1 MRILFPMNRNPR
13 VNPRRRI
20 PVITPLPL
28 TLARTGTTMV
38 HGGSS
43 LLPRLTILLD
53 ITLAPRPHLVEA
65 SDLPSFLG
73 FTKL

>member
-20 PVITPLPL
+20 SVITPLPL
-28 TLARTGTTMV
+28 SADRDD

-43 LLPRLTILLD
+43 LLVLPRLTILLD

>member
-28 TLARTGTTMV
+28 SADRDD
-38 HGGSS
+38 HEGSS

-73 FTKL
+73 FTKV